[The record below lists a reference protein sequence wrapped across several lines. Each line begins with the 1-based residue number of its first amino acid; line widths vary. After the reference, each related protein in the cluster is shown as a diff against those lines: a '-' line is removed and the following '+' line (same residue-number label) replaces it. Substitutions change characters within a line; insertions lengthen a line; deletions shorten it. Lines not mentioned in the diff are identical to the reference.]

1 MAQIMNVEDAVD
13 GDFAQCNIDR
23 QINAKVQPNAGGL
36 VVVLM
41 ELSAEKTAAA
51 FRVVESVHRQ
61 IF

>member
-1 MAQIMNVEDAVD
+1 MVTLHSAISTV
-13 GDFAQCNIDR
+13 R
-23 QINAKVQPNAGGL
+23 STKVQPNAGGL

-41 ELSAEKTAAA
+41 ELSADELPAA